1 MTCGE
6 FVQGVNSD
14 GPFLV
19 SCPID
24 LLGSAVCTRSD
35 SPGHIRVMPDDRL
48 KTAMALGLLI
58 SEGEPRAGLEVRLA
72 NTAPIGRGYGSS
84 TADIVA
90 GLAAAATV
98 LGIDLT
104 AEGIGRLATRVEPTD
119 GSFAPGLV
127 IFDHVDGN
135 RLEALGEPP
144 SGYVLVADPG
154 YELETAH
161 VHRDLGP
168 GIGSAEANEALEMV
182 RAGVAARD
190 LGLIG
195 KGSTLSAHANQ
206 ARLPNPLLERL
217 ELIGKRCAGAGL
229 VVAHS
234 GTIAGVLF
242 SDVQA
247 ASSGRA
253 RATASLGSGVMLSV
267 RQLRGGGIDVVRLA
281 HECRQVAT
289 GDPMANWFAHVGD
302 DEN

>member
-6 FVQGVNSD
+6 FVQGVDAD

-35 SPGHIRVMPDDRL
+35 SPGRMRVMPDDRP
-48 KTAMALGLLI
+48 KTAKALGLLI
-58 SEGEPRAGLEVRLA
+58 SGREPREGLDVRLA
-72 NTAPIGRGYGSS
+72 NTTPIGRGYGSS

-90 GLAAAATV
+90 GLAAAAMV

-104 AEGIGRLATRVEPTD
+104 VEAIGRLATRVEPTD

-127 IFDHVDGN
+127 IFDHVHGE
-135 RLEALGEPP
+135 RLEMLGDPP
-144 SGYVLVADPG
+144 AAYVLVADPG
-154 YELETAH
+154 YALATAD
-161 VHRDLGP
+161 VHRALGP
-168 GIGSAEANEALEMV
+168 GIRSAKANEAREMV

-206 ARLPNPLLERL
+206 ARIRNPLLEHL
-217 ELIGKRCAGAGL
+217 ELLATRCSGAGL

-242 SDVQA
+242 ADAEA
-247 ASSGRA
+247 ASFGLEVA
-253 RATASLGSGVMLSV
+253 ALSLRSGVALRV
-267 RQLRGGGIDVVRLA
+267 LQLRGGGIDVVMLA
-281 HECRQVAT
+281 DDCRQVAT
-289 GDPMANWFAHVGD
+289 GHPMNGTSRIGGPA
-302 DEN
+302 